1 MQGYL
6 AIQIDNFLKVKLS
19 ALDYILDKRMHVCF
33 TYAANDKPISN
44 ALTIVEIDDSGV
56 SEE

>member
-1 MQGYL
+1 L